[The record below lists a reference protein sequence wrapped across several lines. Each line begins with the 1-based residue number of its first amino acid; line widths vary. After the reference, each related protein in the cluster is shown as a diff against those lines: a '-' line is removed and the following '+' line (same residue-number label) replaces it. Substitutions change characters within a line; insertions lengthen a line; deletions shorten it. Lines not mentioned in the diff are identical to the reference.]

1 MDFNLEIPRGHLFIR
16 SISDAGI
23 RVNDDYYSRPFIL
36 NGQQLLP
43 EWDVDSIDDICEE
56 TLQIIFDMQPELVLI
71 GCGKTQ
77 VFLPPAIQ
85 ALFFRRNIGF
95 EVMITD
101 AACRTFNVLVAEG
114 REVVAA
120 LLPNPAVIP

>member
-1 MDFNLEIPRGHLFIR
+1 MDFNLEIPRGHFFIR

-23 RVNDDYYSRPFIL
+23 RVNDDYYSSPFIL
-36 NGQQLLP
+36 AGRQIVP
-43 EWDVDSIDDICEE
+43 EWDVDSIKDINEE
-56 TLQIIFDMQPELVLI
+56 TLQVIFDLQPELVLI
-71 GCGKTQ
+71 GCGTTQ

-85 ALFFRRNIGF
+85 AHFFHRNIGF

-120 LLPNPAVIP
+120 LLPN